1 MSIQRYFVFH
11 CLVVNRYYLNCFI
24 DQLLPSIINSD
35 NDWFFNKYKS
45 RFLISTSQNDLKV
58 FINSRIFQSY
68 KNKIEFDFQIIPEK
82 ILSGT
87 DKYSVARMMSKAHF
101 YAADYCMKLNCYG
114 SFLSPDMVVN
124 SRFLE
129 VINESIERDETAC
142 IAPAFRG
149 TYLDNFLKEKITYT
163 SQAPNLDLLPARLLV
178 KTMFENMHV
187 ETQTFYFNSPEF
199 LLNQNFNQPT
209 AVLYKNKDGSQI
221 LGFGMSW
228 FLCMINFSQ
237 IPRINKKRAL
247 NSLKLHTIDAFF
259 LDRLIKGDLSNV
271 RVIKDSNDIFV
282 LSWDKAPM
290 AKSVSIEFIK
300 VQQTNFFK
308 LEMIKLG
315 RASGIY
321 DITKLK
327 LFLIPWVW
335 NSGNRDSY
343 INFHDYSIP
352 TEFFSEFLDNR
363 KINTLKQDFFIV
375 LNNVFKILGYKFKQ
389 LGYKFKQFRFNSI
402 GKRLKLSRQIRSSQY
417 LGMYSFIN
425 QVKSKLFNFLF
436 IFLKLNYYIFLKI
449 STPFIKS
456 LSPLNQARGGFM
468 HAILR
473 IYTTKNSIVLAKAIL
488 HKSSRN

>member
-1 MSIQRYFVFH
+1 
-11 CLVVNRYYLNCFI
+11 
-24 DQLLPSIINSD
+24 
-35 NDWFFNKYKS
+35 
-45 RFLISTSQNDLKV
+45 
-58 FINSRIFQSY
+58 
-68 KNKIEFDFQIIPEK
+68 
-82 ILSGT
+82 
-87 DKYSVARMMSKAHF
+87 
-101 YAADYCMKLNCYG
+101 MKLNCYG

-163 SQAPNLDLLPARLLV
+163 SQAPNIDLLPARLLV
-178 KTMFENMHV
+178 KIMFENMHV
-187 ETQTFYFNSPEF
+187 ETQTFNFNSPDF
-199 LLNQNFNQPT
+199 LLNQSYTQPT

-228 FLCMINFSQ
+228 FLCMIDFSQ

-247 NSLKLHTIDAFF
+247 NSLKLHTIDAYF

-290 AKSVSIEFIK
+290 AKSVSNEFKK

-335 NSGNRDSY
+335 NSGNRDSC

-352 TEFFSEFLDNR
+352 TEFFSEFLDSH

-375 LNNVFKILGYKFKQ
+375 LNSVFKI

-402 GKRLKLSRQIRSSQY
+402 GKRLELSRQIRSSQDIGSY
-417 LGMYSFIN
+417 TFIN
-425 QVKSKLFNFLF
+425 QVKSKLFDSF
-436 IFLKLNYYIFLKI
+436 KLNYYIFLKI
-449 STPFIKS
+449 LAPFIKS
-456 LSPLNQARGGFM
+456 LNPLNQARGGFI

-473 IYTTKNSIVLAKAIL
+473 IYIAKNSIKLAKVIL
-488 HKSSRN
+488 YKSSRN